1 MLAAETFAEKQRT
14 KGSPVLFARRP
25 VEFAG
30 IRIPNWLG
38 RVTLREVQGELHVQQ
53 F

>member
-1 MLAAETFAEKQRT
+1 MLAAETFAKSQRA
-14 KGSPVLFARRP
+14 KGSPVLFARHP

-38 RVTLREVQGELHVQQ
+38 V
-53 F
+53 